1 MGISFMLQPEGEAY
15 WRVAGDAENSALNN
29 FCNKNYVKFCSFVD
43 DGYLPVACYRGVVKV
58 KGQEYNLYGKLYE
71 RFQNAQYDVFA
82 DEDGETLD
90 SKAEARHFVPLFI
103 KHEKDRKMSAR
114 PYKERFIDPILRPDF
129 PYRVPAQY
137 EQHNASR
144 RDARAD
150 PRRRTSAPPR
160 ARVPV
165 PAARAEV

>member
-1 MGISFMLQPEGEAY
+1 MLQPEGEAY
-15 WRVAGDAENSALNN
+15 WRVAGDAENIALNR
-29 FCNKNYVKFCSFVD
+29 FCDKNHVNLHSFVND
-43 DGYLPVACYRGVVKV
+43 EYLHVEFYRTR
-58 KGQEYNLYGKLYE
+58 NHYGELYE
-71 RFQNAQYDVFA
+71 RFQDDHYYVFA
-82 DEDGETLD
+82 DEDGKTLN